1 MFREMKVNIDA
12 KKYLMNLL
20 RISMDFS
27 TIFHLENSGI
37 FHEGTVNLKDLEK
50 NMKLSRKFFDK
61 ALESNSDD
69 ENEYCLNFS
78 KKVYKQ
84 VEDYFSIIK
93 SHYNNV
99 VANKKQLELLISF
112 RTELKEQID
121 MFEALVI

>member
-1 MFREMKVNIDA
+1 MKVNIDA

-37 FHEGTVNLKDLEK
+37 FHEDTVNLKDLEK

-61 ALESNSDD
+61 ALESNSDS

-99 VANKKQLELLISF
+99 VANKKQLELLTSF
-112 RTELKEQID
+112 RAELKEQID

>member
-1 MFREMKVNIDA
+1 MKVNIDA

-37 FHEGTVNLKDLEK
+37 FHEDTVSLKDLEK

>member
-1 MFREMKVNIDA
+1 
-12 KKYLMNLL
+12 
-20 RISMDFS
+20 
-27 TIFHLENSGI
+27 
-37 FHEGTVNLKDLEK
+37 
-50 NMKLSRKFFDK
+50 MKLSRKFFDK
-61 ALESNSDD
+61 ALESNSDS

-99 VANKKQLELLISF
+99 VANKKQLELLIPF
-112 RTELKEQID
+112 RAEFKEQIE

>member
-1 MFREMKVNIDA
+1 MFKEMKVNIDA

-37 FHEGTVNLKDLEK
+37 FHEDTVNLKDLEK

-61 ALESNSDD
+61 ALESNSDS

-99 VANKKQLELLISF
+99 VANKKQLELLTSF
-112 RTELKEQID
+112 RAELKEQID